1 MSLGNP
7 EVLSSTKKCMEHRIM
22 ELEVDNS
29 RLRRL
34 VDRAPVVT
42 EGLRSFL
49 RQIVPNATADEAV
62 SIFAG
67 EFRRGAR
74 MWRTVCITFKGDR
87 RHSDDRSLSLTPRRG
102 ISGMPLFEV
111 VRMAGFV
118 ANCNSRTYRVSLIMT
133 TLYLVR
139 SVASADS
146 TVHQRTQLTLGST

>member
-1 MSLGNP
+1 
-7 EVLSSTKKCMEHRIM
+7 
-22 ELEVDNS
+22 
-29 RLRRL
+29 
-34 VDRAPVVT
+34 VT

-67 EFRRGAR
+67 EFRAIRRVAR

-87 RHSDDRSLSLTPRRG
+87 RHSDDRSLSPTPRRG

-139 SVASADS
+139 SVASAES